1 MNIGD
6 KVRVERMPDGLPPDN
21 KQLQTLFSGCV
32 GKTFPIV
39 KFDGDLIE
47 LHVGEVFGKPQD
59 EAHARSMLRRL
70 SGSDHRVYR
79 GVCVWRPLAGGAPHA
94 IRSKQSF

>member
-1 MNIGD
+1 MKIGD

-21 KQLQTLFSGCV
+21 KQLHTLFRGCL

-47 LHVGEVFGKPQD
+47 LHVGEVFGKPADYHQIWLEQGQVKLI
-59 EAHARSMLRRL
+59 EA
-70 SGSDHRVYR
+70 
-79 GVCVWRPLAGGAPHA
+79 
-94 IRSKQSF
+94 

>member
-6 KVRVERMPDGLPPDN
+6 KVRVLRMPDGLPPDN
-21 KQLQTLFSGCV
+21 KQLQPLFRNCV

-47 LHVGEVFGKPQD
+47 LHVGEVFGKALNYHQIWLDPSQVKLV
-59 EAHARSMLRRL
+59 EA
-70 SGSDHRVYR
+70 
-79 GVCVWRPLAGGAPHA
+79 
-94 IRSKQSF
+94 